1 MSFTE
6 MKPDRTDTLR
16 THPTLLSKVRR
27 GDEDGWNH
35 FYEFYEGFVYAAARG
50 AGLSHEESRDVVQE
64 TMITVQNYI
73 SDFVP
78 DANRATFRTWLRRI
92 VRSRIADAYRKKKR
106 NPIEKAGSGN
116 PQPADESATSTSTT
130 NRIPDLNE
138 VDLDR
143 LLDGKMEQAI
153 LEEAR
158 RLVKDKVRM
167 EDYQAYDLFAIQ
179 NLSAGDVAIS
189 LGISPVTVRVRA
201 FRVRRVVEKEIR
213 RIARMLEKPRR
224 RESL

>member
-1 MSFTE
+1 
-6 MKPDRTDTLR
+6 MKPDRTDTLK

-50 AGLSHEESRDVVQE
+50 AGLSHEESKDVVQE

-73 SDFVP
+73 TDFVP
-78 DANRATFRTWLRRI
+78 DTSRATFRTWLRRI

-106 NPIEKAGSGN
+106 NPLDKVGSGASKA
-116 PQPADESATSTSTT
+116 ADESATSTSTM

-153 LEEAR
+153 LQEAR
-158 RLVKDKVRM
+158 RLAKEQVRM
-167 EDYQAYDLFAIQ
+167 EDYQAYDLFVIQ
-179 NLSAGDVAIS
+179 ELSARDVAASLRIS
-189 LGISPVTVRVRA
+189 AVTVRVRV
-201 FRVRRVVEKEIR
+201 FRVRRVVEREIR
-213 RIARMLEKPRR
+213 RIARMLEKPQRR
-224 RESL
+224 K